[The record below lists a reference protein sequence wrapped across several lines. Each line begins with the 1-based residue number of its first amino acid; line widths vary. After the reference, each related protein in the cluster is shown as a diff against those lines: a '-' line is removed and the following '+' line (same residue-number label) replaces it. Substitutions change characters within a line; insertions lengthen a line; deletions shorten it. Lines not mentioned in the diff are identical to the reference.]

1 MYCFWLIT
9 PLVSSFPSDSITD
22 VVVTAAALERVSWGG
37 GVGGGGGGG
46 EGDRVGG
53 EKWKQG
59 YQ

>member
-22 VVVTAAALERVSWGG
+22 VMVTAAALERVSWGEEC
-37 GVGGGGGGG
+37 GGGGGRGG
-46 EGDRVGG
+46 VGG
-53 EKWKQG
+53 EKWKRG